1 MATQAHITK
10 ENLAYIVGQLLVN
23 PESVGELES
32 SESFMWFMSDI
43 AQVVS
48 DHCGGEVLSLAEMQD
63 GNYQLEVKRNDSS
76 PGEGLG
82 VWEAEGI
89 WGSFGAGASLKV
101 PALQNEPTAIDMA
114 YYSICLNERDGDG
127 FFDET
132 WRDLKAPSFLHAV
145 EQVKA
150 GSPGCLINYPGCYSD
165 KNVLGL
171 DDVELVCWDEDRHWG
186 FQIRLESVISEDEYP
201 ECDGYVYRAEEWRD
215 GDIVDN
221 HTANNYREVRRWM
234 AQEFLGH
241 CMKRFSQSDFEALL
255 VELKSS
261 PVTSTGRLQAPF
273 MFFQE
278 GTVKEEARYWL
289 EKTMLQCKA
298 AGESQQHLASASELA
313 ESEQVEW
320 FLWDQD
326 DLSGFKISVSDP
338 QADGSVS
345 FEAEEWLYGQCSQ
358 AKTCGSYKEASQW
371 VDEHFLEHTQIRFG
385 LEEPEPIKTTLE
397 CKAVGESQQHLA
409 SKYELTEPGQSEVF
423 LWDLDDLSGF
433 KISVSDRQPDG
444 SVSFE
449 AEEWRHGQC
458 FRAKTCG
465 SCQEAH
471 QWINENFLDSLWT
484 EAPELKGYRIYLC
497 EAGDDDFLPEITFE
511 CQAES
516 FAHAV
521 EQAKDAYPGCRINYP
536 ASHEKSFLAEPGQSE
551 QVFWDVGEIWGFQIC
566 VDNPQDDGSASF
578 EVEEWWDSMRFRTQ
592 SCGSYQEAR
601 EWIGANFLEHCKTRF
616 GIIELKDLMREH
628 ANLPV
633 TEGGLHDESFMFF
646 PAGTA
651 KTDVLQWFDQ
661 VVEYIENDLS

>member
-10 ENLAYIVGQLLVN
+10 ENLACIVGQLLVN

-76 PGEGLG
+76 PGDGLG
-82 VWEAEGI
+82 VWEAEGV
-89 WGSFGAGASLKV
+89 WNSFGAGAPLKA
-101 PALQNEPTAIDMA
+101 PALTNGLSATDMA
-114 YYSICLNERDGDG
+114 HYSICLHERDGDG

-132 WRDLKAPSFLHAV
+132 WRDLQAPSFQHAV

-171 DDVELVCWDEDRHWG
+171 DDVELVCWDEDHHWG
-186 FQIRLESVISEDEYP
+186 FQVRVESVVSSDERP
-201 ECDGYVYRAEEWRD
+201 ECDGYIYRAEEWRD
-215 GDIVDN
+215 GDIVDT
-221 HTANNYREVRRWM
+221 HTADHYREVRRWM

-289 EKTMLQCKA
+289 EKTML
-298 AGESQQHLASASELA
+298 
-313 ESEQVEW
+313 
-320 FLWDQD
+320 
-326 DLSGFKISVSDP
+326 
-338 QADGSVS
+338 
-345 FEAEEWLYGQCSQ
+345 
-358 AKTCGSYKEASQW
+358 
-371 VDEHFLEHTQIRFG
+371 
-385 LEEPEPIKTTLE
+385 E

-423 LWDLDDLSGF
+423 LWDQDDLSGF

-516 FAHAV
+516 YAHAV